1 MILKK
6 RMNSSFFQI
15 ILVQFILFFK
25 SSYCKMASGIRNSIN
40 SVPQTA
46 GTTVAF
52 SDFSSV
58 FFLLLW
64 SKPRDRFVWRTT
76 DLEMRLEREKVRTYR
91 TPKIAR
97 THRLILC
104 HGSVINWYFYALSY
118 GMFYF
123 WYFGSVSPSSYLLL
137 CYSLNYFNSMMC
149 SIDSIFS
156 LNYYIFDSAPQ

>member
-1 MILKK
+1 MVRSVMTLMTYVYIWRIFTLQFGGFIT
-6 RMNSSFFQI
+6 SWSITGAFLQI

-25 SSYCKMASGIRNSIN
+25 SSYCKMASGTRNSIN

-52 SDFSSV
+52 SAFSSV

-76 DLEMRLEREKVRTYR
+76 DLEMQIEREKVRTYR

-104 HGSVINWYFYALSY
+104 HGSVINCYFYALSY

-123 WYFGSVSPSSYLLL
+123 
-137 CYSLNYFNSMMC
+137 
-149 SIDSIFS
+149 
-156 LNYYIFDSAPQ
+156 